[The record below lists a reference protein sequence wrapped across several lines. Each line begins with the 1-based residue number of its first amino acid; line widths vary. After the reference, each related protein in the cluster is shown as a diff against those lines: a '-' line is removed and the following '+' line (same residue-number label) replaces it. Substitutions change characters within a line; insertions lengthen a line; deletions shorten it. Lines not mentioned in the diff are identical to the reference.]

1 MNQDDILFLPMTIED
16 LENMKDSLSTDFDDF
31 WDYNTFKDDFTSPL
45 SKYFVAKGQDAIM
58 GWIGIKI
65 VLEEAELMN
74 VVVQKKYRNQKIGS
88 YLLDHII
95 QFCKINKLKII
106 NLEVNVKNTIAIDL
120 YKKYNFKQ
128 IGLRKNYYHGTDDA
142 ILMSLD
148 LT

>member
-1 MNQDDILFLPMTIED
+1 MPIQLRTISQLDEIKNV
-16 LENMKDSLSTDFDDF
+16 LESDFDDF
-31 WDYNTFKDDFTSPL
+31 WNYETLKEDLLSPL